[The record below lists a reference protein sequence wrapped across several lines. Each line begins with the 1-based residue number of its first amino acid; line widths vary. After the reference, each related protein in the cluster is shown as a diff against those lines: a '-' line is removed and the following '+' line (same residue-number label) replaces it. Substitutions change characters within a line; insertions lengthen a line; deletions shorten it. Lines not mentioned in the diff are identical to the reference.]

1 VKSHGGIIEVDST
14 PGHGTT
20 FDLFFP
26 LAPAAEAAPA
36 SAGRRLGEAGLCPGG
51 AGPSHILCLDNET
64 PLLHLTA
71 KVLEHRGYT
80 VTSVSTAEEAIEH
93 YRRHQPDVDLVVLDF
108 ETPGASGL
116 EVLHQL
122 KAINPEVRVLMTALN
137 GADQVAS
144 EALSEGAIGVLSM
157 PLEIQRLTETVA
169 EYVRLVPMTA
179 EREAEPARAGKA
191 LDPCADRSAGSSSE
205 RSDKAAPVN

>member
-1 VKSHGGIIEVDST
+1 MKSHGGIIEVDST

-26 LAPAAEAAPA
+26 LAAAAKAVPV
-36 SAGRRLGEAGLCPGG
+36 SAGSGR
-51 AGPSHILCLDNET
+51 ILCLDNET

-71 KVLEHRGYT
+71 KVLERLGYT
-80 VTSVSTAEEAIEH
+80 VTSVSTAEEAIEY

-137 GADQVAS
+137 GGDRVAS
-144 EALSEGAIGVLSM
+144 EAFSEGAIGVLSM
-157 PLEIQRLTETVA
+157 PLEIQRLAETMA
-169 EYVRLVPMTA
+169 EYVKLAPTTG

-191 LDPCADRSAGSSSE
+191 LDPCADRSAGSPAGRE
-205 RSDKAAPVN
+205 AVTPAAPAN